1 MIRRPSFWYLG
12 FRHPHPPLVPLQSY
26 MDLYRDVEID
36 APRKGNWVEYNKKKG
51 LYPFD
56 LMSGRT
62 NLLTDQDIIEARRAF
77 YALCTHIDHQIR
89 WLIGTLQ
96 QEGILDDTIIVFTSD
111 HGDMLGNH
119 GTVAKRLFYEESA
132 NVPLIIVGT
141 DKTPKINNTNI
152 DNRLTGLRDIMPT
165 LLDMSGVAVP
175 KSVEGISLDQRKRG
189 IIFMANMEKTQ
200 MPPGW

>member
-1 MIRRPSFWYLG
+1 MVDWNP
-12 FRHPHPPLVPLQSY
+12 
-26 MDLYRDVEID
+26 
-36 APRKGNWVEYNKKKG
+36 
-51 LYPFD
+51 
-56 LMSGRT
+56 
-62 NLLTDQDIIEARRAF
+62 
-77 YALCTHIDHQIR
+77 
-89 WLIGTLQ
+89 Q